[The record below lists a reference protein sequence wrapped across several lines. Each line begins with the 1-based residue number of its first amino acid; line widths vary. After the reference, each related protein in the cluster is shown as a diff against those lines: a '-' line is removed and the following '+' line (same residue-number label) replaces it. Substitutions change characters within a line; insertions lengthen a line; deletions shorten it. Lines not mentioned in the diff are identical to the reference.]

1 MNDTADALASEI
13 AAIADP
19 AVAVTL
25 QSYFKTGPG
34 DYGEGDI
41 FVGVRVPAMKKVAKQ
56 FEALPFDELRTL
68 IDSEIHEH
76 RATALGILVL
86 QFKRASKI
94 KTRDEAERARICGFY
109 LDAVYRQRVNNW
121 DLVDSTAEFI
131 LGEYLL
137 DKPRDL
143 LLELAASQSLWERR
157 VSVLAT
163 FSFLKQ
169 GDASTSL
176 AIADMLLT
184 DKHDLMHKAVGWMLR
199 ELGWRVDRQL
209 LLDYLEANA
218 ARMPRTMLS
227 YATEHLD
234 PEQRLYYRKLR

>member
-1 MNDTADALASEI
+1 MTDTADTLIGEI

-19 AVAVTL
+19 AVAARL
-25 QSYFKTGPG
+25 QRYFKTGPG
-34 DYGEGDI
+34 EYGEGDI
-41 FVGVRVPAMKKVAKQ
+41 FIGVRVPALKKLAKQ
-56 FEALPFDELRTL
+56 FDTLLLEELRTL

-86 QFKRASKI
+86 QFKRASKT
-94 KTRDEAERARICGFY
+94 KTRDEAERARICDFY

-121 DLVDSTAEFI
+121 DLVDGSAEFI
-131 LGEYLL
+131 LGEFLQ

-143 LLELAASQSLWERR
+143 LFELASSQSLWERR

-176 AIADMLLT
+176 AIADTLLT

-199 ELGWRVDRQL
+199 ELGWRVNRQI
-209 LLDYLEANA
+209 LLDYLEANS

-227 YATEHLD
+227 YATEHLE